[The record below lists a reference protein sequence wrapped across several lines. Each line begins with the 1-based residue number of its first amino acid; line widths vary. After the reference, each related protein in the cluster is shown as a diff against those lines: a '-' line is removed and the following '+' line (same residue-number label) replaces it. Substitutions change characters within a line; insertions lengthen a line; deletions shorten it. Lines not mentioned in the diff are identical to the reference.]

1 MKTDGG
7 EIIYPVEGYNLLL
20 TKAAYNGHHHR
31 QVFKGFKMAEEIEN
45 ESARDENDEEKRP
58 AVAPKKKVLL
68 LLLPIF
74 LVVGSVVGLYFS
86 GIADSILTVPDREQE
101 KQAEPDGGKTSDT
114 LFYDIPEILVNLS
127 AKAGQKP
134 IYFKIR
140 VALEM
145 NSAEDIAFAEKML
158 PRIVDSLQFYLREMR
173 LEELQGSIGTYRLK
187 EEINGR
193 LNRILAPV
201 KVNDV
206 LFKEILIQ

>member
-1 MKTDGG
+1 MCSVK
-7 EIIYPVEGYNLLL
+7 GYNLLL
-20 TKAAYNGHHHR
+20 TKPAYNGYNHR
-31 QVFKGFKMAEEIEN
+31 LFFKGFEMAEEIEN
-45 ESARDENDEEKRP
+45 EPMQDGDEARKRP

-86 GIADSILTVPDREQE
+86 GIADSILTVPDQERE
-101 KQAEPDGGKTSDT
+101 KQAERDGGETSDA